1 MKITIA
7 LVVLL
12 SACAS
17 IPRATVQGRLAEAWT
32 QISSSEFVRVRGIGV
47 ANTKVRGL
55 TRRRGLSR
63 DAALVAARYN
73 LLALIKG
80 VRLSGGIT
88 VSQLIER
95 DSLIAEVA
103 NEVVSGGEEVLTEWT
118 KDGGCVVT
126 LELKRSTVE
135 QLIQKESQRERDL
148 ALRVAQ
154 DMEEIQSLAQ
164 ALAEAIKNPIN
175 KMDGCDI
182 EAIQEKALRLQNL
195 QDGHVDMQFFSFQQ
209 PRVVYDLAT
218 EIERARELDV
228 KEMAAEMRVGGCD
241 FPTQRSWDDLE
252 RRLRADG
259 YYSAESIA
267 ARGGRP

>member
-17 IPRATVQGRLAEAWT
+17 IPRATVQGSLAEAWT
-32 QISSSEFVRVRGIGV
+32 QISSREFVRVRGIGV
-47 ANTKVRGL
+47 ADAKVRGL

-182 EAIQEKALRLQNL
+182 QAMEEKAARLQAL
-195 QDGHVDMQFFSFQQ
+195 QDGRGGQYFSFQTPQ
-209 PRVVYDLAT
+209 ATYDLAT
-218 EIERARELDV
+218 EIERVKEWDV
-228 KEMAAEMRVGGCD
+228 KEMAREMRKGGCD
-241 FPTQRSWDDLE
+241 FPTQKSWDELE
-252 RRLRADG
+252 KGLRDNG